1 MKDIAKGT
9 VEELITF
16 IYLGKVD
23 VKHENLED
31 FLNAAK
37 ALDIKGLTDKGCAQ
51 TSNVQPSISNCHT
64 PAYNAEQYQSTRTVR
79 VPSPTKINQ
88 DQQPTNA
95 FDQQKPNSDFEDT
108 DEMNQCGYYA
118 DIDDYYYGSDTGHL
132 DPSLDQEY
140 GMEGDPWNV
149 KFGAEKNGNGSAV
162 QRSQQ
167 DANPMA
173 MDGEFN
179 VPEGPWNFD
188 DNTLNA
194 AEATP
199 VKRNVLK
206 PKRARLEFGES
217 NISSCCHISCL
228 KYLKDNSSTDCLNT
242 FQIP

>member
-1 MKDIAKGT
+1 MNFHVVFLKDIAKET

-16 IYLGKVD
+16 IYSGKVD

-31 FLNAAK
+31 FLNVAR
-37 ALDIKGLTDKGCAQ
+37 ALDIKGLTHEGCAQ

-64 PAYNAEQYQSTRTVR
+64 PAYNAEQYQSTHTIR

-95 FDQQKPNSDFEDT
+95 FHQQKSDSDFEDT

-118 DIDDYYYGSDTGHL
+118 GVDEYYYGSDTGHL
-132 DPSLDQEY
+132 DPLDQEY
-140 GMEGDPWNV
+140 GMEGDPWNL
-149 KFGAEKNGNGSAV
+149 KFGAEKNSNGLAV

-167 DANPMA
+167 DANTMA

-188 DNTLNA
+188 DNTVNA
-194 AEATP
+194 AEAKP

-206 PKRARLEFGES
+206 SKRAKLEFGES
-217 NISSCCHISCL
+217 NI
-228 KYLKDNSSTDCLNT
+228 
-242 FQIP
+242 